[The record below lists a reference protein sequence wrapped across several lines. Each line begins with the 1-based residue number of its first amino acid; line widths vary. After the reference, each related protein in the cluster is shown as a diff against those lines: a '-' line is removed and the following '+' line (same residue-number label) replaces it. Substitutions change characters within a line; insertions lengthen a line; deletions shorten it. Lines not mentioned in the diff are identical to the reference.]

1 MKLLNL
7 LTGLLPV
14 AEKVIDIVIPDPKAK
29 QKALQE
35 LAQLEQKGE
44 LAKIEAEFQDKQSAR
59 EREMKIANSEFAPML
74 NKIVTPIL
82 ALGTVIL
89 AFGLFLVIIFVEVD
103 PASKDI
109 LIYVLGTLSSA
120 VTMVLGYYFGSSLS
134 SKDKTKELTEVMNRK
149 EPNV

>member
-1 MKLLNL
+1 MNY
-7 LTGLLPV
+7 
-14 AEKVIDIVIPDPKAK
+14 VIE
-29 QKALQE
+29 Q
-35 LAQLEQKGE
+35 LAQKGE
-44 LAKIEAEFQDKQSAR
+44 LAKIEAEFADKQSAR

-89 AFGLFLVIIFVEVD
+89 AFGLFLVIIFVDVN
-103 PASKDI
+103 PQSKDI

-134 SKDKTKELTEVMNRK
+134 SKDKTKELSDLMDRK
-149 EPNV
+149 EPKI

>member
-1 MKLLNL
+1 MIQL

-14 AEKVIDIVIPDPKAK
+14 AEKVLDRVIPDPKAK
-29 QKALQE
+29 QKAIEALKE
-35 LAQLEQKGE
+35 LDQKGE
-44 LAKIEAEFQDKQSAR
+44 LAKIEAEFADKQSAR

-103 PASKDI
+103 PQSKDI

-134 SKDKTKELTEVMNRK
+134 SKDKTKELADLMDKK
-149 EPNV
+149 EPRV

>member
-1 MKLLNL
+1 MIQL

-14 AEKVIDIVIPDPKAK
+14 AEKVLDRVIPDPKAK
-29 QKALQE
+29 QKAIEALKE
-35 LAQLEQKGE
+35 LDQKGE
-44 LAKIEAEFQDKQSAR
+44 LAKIEAEFADKQSAR

-89 AFGLFLVIIFVEVD
+89 AFGLFLVIIFVEVN
-103 PASKDI
+103 PQSKDI

-134 SKDKTKELTEVMNRK
+134 SKDKTIELSDLMDRK
-149 EPNV
+149 EPKV

>member
-1 MKLLNL
+1 MLQL

-14 AEKVIDIVIPDPKAK
+14 AEKVIDRVIPDPKAK
-29 QKALQE
+29 QEALKE
-35 LAQLEQKGE
+35 IAELEQKGE
-44 LAKIEAEFQDKQSAR
+44 LAKIEAEFGDKQSAR
-59 EREMKIANSEFAPML
+59 EREMRIANSEFAPML
-74 NKIVTPIL
+74 NKVVTPIL

-89 AFGLFLVIIFVEVD
+89 AFALFLVIIFVEVD

-134 SKDKTKELTEVMNRK
+134 SKDKTKELQNIVNK
-149 EPNV
+149 

>member
-1 MKLLNL
+1 MIQL

-14 AEKVIDIVIPDPKAK
+14 AEKVLDRVIPDPKAK
-29 QKALQE
+29 QKAIEALKE
-35 LAQLEQKGE
+35 LDQKGE
-44 LAKIEAEFQDKQSAR
+44 LAKIEAEFADKQSAR
-59 EREMKIANSEFAPML
+59 EREMRIANSEFAPML
-74 NKIVTPIL
+74 NKVVTPIL

-89 AFGLFLVIIFVEVD
+89 AFALFLVIIFVEVD

-134 SKDKTKELTEVMNRK
+134 SKDKTKELQNIVNK
-149 EPNV
+149 

>member
-1 MKLLNL
+1 MIQL

-14 AEKVIDIVIPDPKAK
+14 AEKVLDRVKPDPKAK
-29 QKALQE
+29 QKAIEALKE
-35 LAQLEQKGE
+35 LDQKGE
-44 LAKIEAEFQDKQSAR
+44 LAKIEAEFADKQSAR

-89 AFGLFLVIIFVEVD
+89 AFGLFLVIIFVEVN
-103 PASKDI
+103 PQSKDI

-134 SKDKTKELTEVMNRK
+134 SKDKTKELSDLMDRK
-149 EPNV
+149 EPKV

>member
-1 MKLLNL
+1 MLQL

-14 AEKVIDIVIPDPKAK
+14 AEKVIDRVIPDPKAK
-29 QKALQE
+29 QEALKE
-35 LAQLEQKGE
+35 LAELEQKGE
-44 LAKIEAEFQDKQSAR
+44 LAKIEAEFGDKQSAR

-74 NKIVTPIL
+74 NKIVTPVL
-82 ALGTVIL
+82 ALGTVVL
-89 AFGLFLVIIFVEVD
+89 AFSLFLVIIFVEVA

-134 SKDKTKELTEVMNRK
+134 SKDKTKELQNIVNK
-149 EPNV
+149 

>member
-1 MKLLNL
+1 MIQL

-14 AEKVIDIVIPDPKAK
+14 AEKVLDRVIPDPKAK
-29 QKALQE
+29 QKAIEALKE
-35 LAQLEQKGE
+35 LDQKGE
-44 LAKIEAEFQDKQSAR
+44 LAKIEAEFADKQSAR

-89 AFGLFLVIIFVEVD
+89 AFGLFLVIIFVEVN
-103 PASKDI
+103 PQSKDI

-134 SKDKTKELTEVMNRK
+134 SKDKTKELSDLMDRK
-149 EPNV
+149 EPKV

>member
-1 MKLLNL
+1 MLQL

-14 AEKVIDIVIPDPKAK
+14 AEKVIDRVIPDPKAK
-29 QKALQE
+29 QQALKE
-35 LAQLEQKGE
+35 LAEMEQKGE
-44 LAKIEAEFQDKQSAR
+44 LAKLESEMQDKQSAR

-103 PASKDI
+103 PQSKDI

-134 SKDKTKELTEVMNRK
+134 SKDKTKELSDLMDK
-149 EPNV
+149 KD

>member
-1 MKLLNL
+1 MIQL

-14 AEKVIDIVIPDPKAK
+14 AEKVLDRVIPDPKAK
-29 QKALQE
+29 QKAIEALKE
-35 LAQLEQKGE
+35 LDQKGE
-44 LAKIEAEFQDKQSAR
+44 LAKIEAEFADKQSAR

-103 PASKDI
+103 PQSKDI

-134 SKDKTKELTEVMNRK
+134 SKDKTKELSDLMDKK
-149 EPNV
+149 EPRV

>member
-1 MKLLNL
+1 M
-7 LTGLLPV
+7 TGLLPV
-14 AEKVIDIVIPDPKAK
+14 AEKVLDRVIPDPKAK
-29 QKALQE
+29 QKAIEALKE
-35 LAQLEQKGE
+35 LDQKGE
-44 LAKIEAEFQDKQSAR
+44 LAKIEAEFADKQSAR

-103 PASKDI
+103 PQSKDI

-134 SKDKTKELTEVMNRK
+134 SKDKTKELADLMDKK
-149 EPNV
+149 EPRV

>member
-1 MKLLNL
+1 VIQL

-14 AEKVIDIVIPDPKAK
+14 AEKVLDRVIPDPKAK
-29 QKALQE
+29 QKAIEALKE
-35 LAQLEQKGE
+35 LDQKGE
-44 LAKIEAEFQDKQSAR
+44 LAKIEAEFADKQSAR

-103 PASKDI
+103 PQSKDI

-134 SKDKTKELTEVMNRK
+134 SKDKTKELSDLMDKK
-149 EPNV
+149 EPRV

>member
-1 MKLLNL
+1 MLQL

-14 AEKVIDIVIPDPKAK
+14 AEKVIDRVIPDPKAK
-29 QKALQE
+29 QQALKE
-35 LAQLEQKGE
+35 LAEMEQKGE
-44 LAKIEAEFQDKQSAR
+44 LAKLESEMQDKQSAR

-103 PASKDI
+103 PQSKDI

-134 SKDKTKELTEVMNRK
+134 SKDKTKELADLMDK
-149 EPNV
+149 KD

>member
-1 MKLLNL
+1 VIQL

-14 AEKVIDIVIPDPKAK
+14 AEKVLDRVIPDPKAK
-29 QKALQE
+29 QKAIEALKE
-35 LAQLEQKGE
+35 LDQKGE
-44 LAKIEAEFQDKQSAR
+44 LAKIEAEFADKQSAR

-89 AFGLFLVIIFVEVD
+89 AFGLFLVIIFVDVN
-103 PASKDI
+103 PQSKDI

-134 SKDKTKELTEVMNRK
+134 SKDKTKELSDLMDRK
-149 EPNV
+149 EPKI

>member
-1 MKLLNL
+1 MLQL

-14 AEKVIDIVIPDPKAK
+14 AEKVLDRVIPDPTARAKAMK
-29 QKALQE
+29 E
-35 LAQLEQKGE
+35 LRDMEQKGE
-44 LAKIEAEFQDKQSAR
+44 LAKLESGMQDKQSAR

-103 PASKDI
+103 PQSKDI

-134 SKDKTKELTEVMNRK
+134 SKDKTKELSDLMDK
-149 EPNV
+149 KD

>member
-1 MKLLNL
+1 MIQL

-14 AEKVIDIVIPDPKAK
+14 AEKVLDRVIPDPKAK
-29 QKALQE
+29 QKAIEALKE
-35 LAQLEQKGE
+35 LDQKGE
-44 LAKIEAEFQDKQSAR
+44 LAKIEAEFADKQSAR
-59 EREMKIANSEFAPML
+59 EREMKIAYSEFAPML

-89 AFGLFLVIIFVEVD
+89 AFGLFLVIIFVEVN
-103 PASKDI
+103 PQSKDI

-134 SKDKTKELTEVMNRK
+134 SKDKTKELSDLMDRK
-149 EPNV
+149 EPKV

>member
-1 MKLLNL
+1 MLQL

-14 AEKVIDIVIPDPKAK
+14 AEKVIDRVIPDPKAK
-29 QKALQE
+29 QEALKE
-35 LAQLEQKGE
+35 LAELEQKGE
-44 LAKIEAEFQDKQSAR
+44 LAKIEAEFGDKQSAR

-74 NKIVTPIL
+74 NKIVTPVL

-89 AFGLFLVIIFVEVD
+89 AFALFLVIILVEVD

-109 LIYVLGTLSSA
+109 LIYVLGKLSSA

-134 SKDKTKELTEVMNRK
+134 SKDKTKELQNIVNK
-149 EPNV
+149 

>member
-1 MKLLNL
+1 MLQL

-14 AEKVIDIVIPDPKAK
+14 AEKVIDRVIPDPKAK
-29 QKALQE
+29 QQALKE
-35 LAQLEQKGE
+35 LAEMEQKGE
-44 LAKIEAEFQDKQSAR
+44 LAKLESEMQDKQSAR

-103 PASKDI
+103 PQSKDI

-134 SKDKTKELTEVMNRK
+134 SKDKTKELTDLMDK
-149 EPNV
+149 KD

>member
-1 MKLLNL
+1 MIQL

-14 AEKVIDIVIPDPKAK
+14 AEKVLDRVIPDPKAK
-29 QKALQE
+29 QKAIEALKE
-35 LAQLEQKGE
+35 LDQKGE
-44 LAKIEAEFQDKQSAR
+44 LAKIEAEFADKQSAR

-89 AFGLFLVIIFVEVD
+89 AFGLFLVIIFVDVN
-103 PASKDI
+103 PQSKDI

-134 SKDKTKELTEVMNRK
+134 SKDKTKELSDLMDRK
-149 EPNV
+149 EPKI